1 MSFLEWTFL
10 FGVVA
15 VAGPVLAHLLAK
27 PRFKRVPFT
36 MLQFLRSSQIES
48 QSRKNIRD
56 LLILLLR
63 CAIIILIALLFAQPI
78 LNKNPKPK
86 DAGNIYYLGLD
97 DSVSM
102 AYSDGS
108 KNYFEQMK
116 DLAIE
121 NIISAEADAVFN
133 LCSLVS
139 GIWNYNLSK
148 QQALAEIQ
156 GLRIKTG
163 RADIG
168 AFLSGVD
175 SSQRTI
181 KPEDKISVIL
191 FSDFTPEIMKQF
203 YDVQEPSIINN
214 LEYKC
219 ISSSKPINNASIIN
233 AQTTDFTSDGL
244 AINVTIAN
252 YGTNV
257 QRRNLSV
264 KIGTK
269 KLASLEVE
277 LFPSQVKV
285 CPMQIEINSMG
296 NTSSFI
302 PLEINLSSGD
312 NLSEDDNYYLAVRLP
327 QQKNINVLLVESQKD
342 DMFLLD
348 TAMQTLSGRGSNSI
362 LKIKRVSVNELSS
375 SSLDWANV
383 MVCSEI
389 TDRLNRVMISFPG
402 FIQAGGRAVFFV
414 SNRSTSTTAK
424 NLWNTG
430 IIPALLVKYMQEQVY
445 AEAGPYDKQI
455 MSTDDLTA
463 KAFSNYRIDKVL
475 FGGYWQCNQ
484 NPEGKCLWRYTN
496 GTGLF
501 YFKQS
506 SSGSCIL
513 INTSSDDELGTLT
526 KSSVSIALCQYL
538 IGQKNR
544 FQDYSFVCDERIT
557 LSTEDTGIENLDQ
570 QKEFLIQNC
579 RGNKQQVSLT
589 KSLISITDPGGT
601 GWIKTISEPSIY
613 AGVNLP
619 EGETNMTKPVI
630 EEVGNAM
637 NRVFSIGQKRDVL
650 TADSFGSTKESVPVW
665 RYLIW
670 LIIGLILIE
679 STVANRLKR

>member
-48 QSRKNIRD
+48 HSRKNVRD

-63 CAIIILIALLFAQPI
+63 CMIIILIALLFAQPI
-78 LNKNPKPK
+78 LHKNPEPK
-86 DAGNIYYLGLD
+86 EAGSIYYLGLD
-97 DSVSM
+97 DSISM

-116 DLAIE
+116 DDAMEHIV
-121 NIISAEADAVFN
+121 SAEADAVFN

-148 QQALAEIQ
+148 QQALAEVQ
-156 GLRIKTG
+156 ALKIKTG

-168 AFLSGVD
+168 VFLSGVD
-175 SSQRTI
+175 SSQRKI
-181 KPEDKISVIL
+181 RPEDKISVTL
-191 FSDFTPEIMKQF
+191 MSDFTPDIMKQF

-233 AQTTDFTSDGL
+233 ARTVELTPEGL
-244 AINVTIAN
+244 LINVTIAN
-252 YGTNV
+252 YGTNI
-257 QRRNLSV
+257 QRRNLSAKV
-264 KIGTK
+264 GAK
-269 KLASLEVE
+269 KSASLEVE

-285 CPMQIEINSMG
+285 YPIQIEMNSAG

-302 PLEINLSSGD
+302 PLEISLSSGD
-312 NLSEDDNYYLAVRLP
+312 NLSEDDTYYLAVRMP
-327 QQKNINVLLVESQKD
+327 QQKNINVLLVETQKD

-348 TAMQTLSGRGSNSI
+348 IAMQTLSGRGSNSI

-375 SSLDWANV
+375 SSLEWADV

-389 TDRLNRVMISFPG
+389 SDRLNRVMTSFPG
-402 FIQAGGRAVFFV
+402 FIETGGRAVFFV
-414 SNRSTSTTAK
+414 SDRPTSTIAK
-424 NLWNTG
+424 NLWNSG
-430 IIPALLVKYMQEQVY
+430 IIPALPVKYMQEQVY

-455 MSTDDLTA
+455 MSKDDFAA
-463 KAFSNYRIDKVL
+463 KALSNYRIDKVL

-484 NPEGKCLWRYTN
+484 HPDGKCLWRYTN
-496 GTGLF
+496 ETGF
-501 YFKQS
+501 IYFKQS
-506 SSGSCIL
+506 GSGSCIL

-538 IGQKNR
+538 IGQRNR

-557 LSTEDTGIENLDQ
+557 LYTEDTGIDNTGE
-570 QKEFLIQNC
+570 KEFWIQNC
-579 RGNKQQVSLT
+579 RGNKQQASLT
-589 KSLISITDPGGT
+589 KSFISVTDPGGT

-619 EGETNMTKPVI
+619 EGETDMTKPVI
-630 EEVGNAM
+630 EEVANAM
-637 NRVFSIGQKRDVL
+637 NRVFTIGQKRDVL

-665 RYLIW
+665 RYLVW
-670 LIIGLILIE
+670 LLIGLILIE

>member
-10 FGVVA
+10 FGVIA
-15 VAGPVLAHLLAK
+15 VAGPVLAHMLAK
-27 PRFKRVPFT
+27 PRFKRIPFT

-48 QSRKNIRD
+48 HSRKNIRD

-63 CAIIILIALLFAQPI
+63 CAIIVLIAILFAQPI
-78 LNKNPKPK
+78 LHKNPIPK
-86 DAGNIYYLGLD
+86 VAGNIYYLGLD
-97 DSVSM
+97 DSISM
-102 AYSDGS
+102 AYSDSS

-116 DLAIE
+116 DSAMELIV
-121 NIISAEADAVFN
+121 SAESDAIFN

-139 GIWNYNLSK
+139 GIWNYDLSK

-156 GLRIKTG
+156 ALKIKTG

-168 AFLSGVD
+168 VFLSSVE
-175 SSQRTI
+175 SSQKTI
-181 KPEDKISVIL
+181 KSEDKISVL
-191 FSDFTPEIMKQF
+191 LLSDFTPEVTKQF
-203 YDVQEPSIINN
+203 YNVQEPSVINN

-233 AQTTDFTSDGL
+233 AQTVDFTSDGL
-244 AINVTIAN
+244 VINVTIAN

-257 QRRNLSV
+257 QHRNLSV

-285 CPMQIEINSMG
+285 CPMQIEINSAE

-302 PLEINLSSGD
+302 PLEISLSSGD
-312 NLSEDDNYYLAVRLP
+312 NLSEDDTYYLAVRLP
-327 QQKNINVLLVESQKD
+327 HQKNINVLLVETQKD

-348 TAMQTLSGRGSNSI
+348 AAMQTLSGRGSNSI
-362 LKIKRVSVNELSS
+362 LKIKRISVNELSS
-375 SSLDWANV
+375 SSLEWADV

-389 TDRLNRVMISFPG
+389 ADRLNRVITSFPG

-414 SNRSTSTTAK
+414 SNQPITSTAK
-424 NLWNTG
+424 NLWNAG
-430 IIPALLVKYMQEQVY
+430 ILPALPVKYMQEQVY

-455 MSTDDLTA
+455 LSKDDLAA
-463 KAFSNYRIDKVL
+463 KALSNYRINKVL
-475 FGGYWQCNQ
+475 FGGYWQCDQ

-496 GTGLF
+496 GTGF
-501 YFKQS
+501 IYFKQS
-506 SSGSCIL
+506 DSGSCIL

-526 KSSVSIALCQYL
+526 KSSISIALCQYL

-557 LSTEDTGIENLDQ
+557 LSTDDTGIDNTGE
-570 QKEFLIQNC
+570 KEFWIQNC
-579 RGNKQQVSLT
+579 LGNKQQASLT
-589 KSLISITDPGGT
+589 ESFVSVTDPGGT

-619 EGETNMTKPVI
+619 EGETDMTKPVI
-630 EEVGNAM
+630 EEVDNAM
-637 NRVFSIGQKRDVL
+637 NRVFKIGQKRVVS
-650 TADSFGSTKESVPVW
+650 TADSFSGTKESIPVW
-665 RYLIW
+665 RYLVW